1 MTESQDGDIAVRDH
15 QWRSI
20 FKTISWRVIA
30 TLTTTSLV
38 YFFTGQLHLAV
49 EVGLLEVSLKLIFYY
64 LHERG
69 WETIAWGQ
77 EEHPLASLPVKR
89 PLQPK
94 DRKIIEHRLEELG
107 YL

>member
-1 MTESQDGDIAVRDH
+1 MTESQDGDVAVRDH

-30 TLTTTSLV
+30 TGTTTSLI
-38 YFFTGQLHLAV
+38 YLFTGKLHLAM
-49 EVGLLEVSLKLIFYY
+49 EIGLLGVVLKLLFYY

-69 WETIAWGQ
+69 WESIAWGQ
-77 EEHPLASLPVKR
+77 EKHPLAGLPVKR
-89 PLQPK
+89 PLTPR
-94 DRKIIEHRLEELG
+94 DRRIIEHRLEELG

>member
-1 MTESQDGDIAVRDH
+1 MTESADGDIAVRDH

-20 FKTISWRVIA
+20 LKTISWRVIA
-30 TLTTTSLV
+30 TGTTTSLV
-38 YFFTGQLHLAV
+38 YLFTGKLHLAI
-49 EVGLLEVSLKLIFYY
+49 EVGLLEVVLKLLFYY

-69 WETIAWGQ
+69 WESIAWGQ
-77 EEHPLASLPVKR
+77 MEHPLASLPVKR

-94 DRKIIEHRLEELG
+94 DRRIIEHRLKELG